1 MKPLSPAVAA
11 LLLAALT
18 ACAARP
24 PAPPE
29 CEGELVPINAHT
41 AAPTAGENDAARPR
55 S

>member
-1 MKPLSPAVAA
+1 MKPLSLAVALA
-11 LLLAALT
+11 LLTALT

-29 CEGELVPINAHT
+29 CEGELVPINAQT
-41 AAPTAGENDAARPR
+41 TTPTAGENDAARPR